1 MPSSQYYHISKIM
14 EMIISLDP
22 KSVLDI
28 GSGFGKYGVL
38 CREYLELWDG
48 RQKYEFNRRI
58 DCVEVFQEYISP
70 LHKYV
75 YNTIYNENILD
86 IAKKLDI
93 RYESVLLIDVLEH
106 FEKGEGKNLLETLIE
121 KNEIIIVSTPK
132 KPSPQKDAFGNVHE
146 THRSSW
152 SKYELME
159 LGNTYFIEDD
169 ISLVCIISSKSQLI
183 DKFRVGLKILKRHGK
198 ISCTN
203 KLKKHLISI
212 PGVFATYKRVKSK
225 KG

>member
-14 EMIISLDP
+14 EMIISLNP
-22 KSVLDI
+22 KSVIDI
-28 GSGFGKYGVL
+28 GSGFGKFGVL

-48 RQKYEFNRRI
+48 RQEYKFNRRI
-58 DCVEVFQEYISP
+58 DCVEVFQDYISP
-70 LHKYV
+70 LHNYV

-86 IAKKLDI
+86 IAKKFEI
-93 RYESVLLIDVLEH
+93 RYELVLLIDVLEH

-121 KNEIIIVSTPK
+121 NNEAIIVSTPK
-132 KPSPQKDAFGNVHE
+132 KPTPQKDVFGNIHE

-152 SKYELME
+152 STYELME

-169 ISLVCIISSKSQLI
+169 ISLICIISLKSQLI

-198 ISCTN
+198 ISRTN
-203 KLKKHLISI
+203 NLKKHLFSI
-212 PGVFATYKRVKSK
+212 PGVFATYKMVMSK